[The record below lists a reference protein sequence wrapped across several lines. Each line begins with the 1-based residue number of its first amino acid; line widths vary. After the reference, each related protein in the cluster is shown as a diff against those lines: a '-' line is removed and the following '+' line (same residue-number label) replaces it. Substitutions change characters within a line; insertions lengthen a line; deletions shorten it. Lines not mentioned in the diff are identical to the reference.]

1 MNRYMALKNIL
12 MIIILVMKMI
22 FYMKKMKLKID
33 MSVYRNIV

>member
-1 MNRYMALKNIL
+1 MALKNIL